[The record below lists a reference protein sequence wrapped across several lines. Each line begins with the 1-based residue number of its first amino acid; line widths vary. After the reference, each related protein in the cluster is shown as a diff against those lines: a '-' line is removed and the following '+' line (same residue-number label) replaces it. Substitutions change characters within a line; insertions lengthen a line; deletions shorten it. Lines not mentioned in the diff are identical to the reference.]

1 MNIEKEELKI
11 TGTDDFD
18 FSTLQQYAQLKKLN
32 IDNCPLLTCLPELPA
47 SLINLYFKNCPLLIR
62 FPELPATLTHLI
74 CFKCPLITALP
85 ELPATLT
92 DLHIEDFSSL
102 VELPDLHHTQ
112 LTTLRCINCP
122 LLTKIYP
129 SFDIKDINTINQ
141 FRICYY
147 TEKYGKRILKR
158 HKELRFN
165 KYKQELMETSLRIYL
180 HPNRICS
187 LLESGLFTWGD
198 LHLVV

>member
-1 MNIEKEELKI
+1 MDFEKEELKI

-18 FSTLQQYAQLKKLN
+18 FSTLQQYTKLKKLT
-32 IDNCPLLTCLPELPA
+32 IEHCPLLTCLPELPA
-47 SLINLYFKNCPLLIR
+47 TLTSLDCSSCPLL
-62 FPELPATLTHLI
+62 
-74 CFKCPLITALP
+74 
-85 ELPATLT
+85 
-92 DLHIEDFSSL
+92 
-102 VELPDLHHTQ
+102 
-112 LTTLRCINCP
+112 N
-122 LLTKIYP
+122 KIYP